1 MAVKCGTANAKRTK
15 NVLTAVTQKNA
26 PIMKK
31 RRMTMADMY
40 YIELEAMNETRE
52 VCCDGEKCNK
62 RYWEA
67 CNGIKK
73 HFGYVEGC
81 AVAVSKY
88 YEILGKLKKER
99 VDNDK
104 S

>member
-1 MAVKCGTANAKRTK
+1 
-15 NVLTAVTQKNA
+15 
-26 PIMKK
+26 
-31 RRMTMADMY
+31 MADMY